1 MNSNDNGHGPGA
13 EALCEMLKGCHDA
26 QKLAKAAIIHA
37 LSSSVF
43 NEEDIDICWDEDS
56 GQALL
61 TLDASDKLFN
71 VTADMVA
78 DEKGKALLEIGVAMI
93 QVYGSTFITLKPK
106 TENIN
111 VHQS

>member
-1 MNSNDNGHGPGA
+1 MNSNDNGHDPG
-13 EALCEMLKGCHDA
+13 ALCEMLKGCHDA
-26 QKLAKAAIIHA
+26 QKLAKAAIVQA
-37 LSSSVF
+37 LNSSVF

-56 GQALL
+56 GQPLL

-71 VTADMVA
+71 VNADMVA
-78 DEKGKALLEIGVAMI
+78 DENGKALLEIGIREIKVI
-93 QVYGSTFITLKPK
+93 SITFVTLKPK